1 MREEDMMLKSV
12 GIGVALTLALLV
24 GRVDTAGAVGVGKTC
39 GGIAGI
45 ACDAGLF
52 CDHKPHECRIIDAA
66 GKCVQIPFVCPLT
79 QSSVGLQVCG
89 CNGTT
94 YWDDCERVKAMAQK
108 NHNGP
113 CK

>member
-1 MREEDMMLKSV
+1 MMVKSV

-24 GRVDTAGAVGVGKTC
+24 GRIDTAGAVGVGKTC
-39 GGIAGI
+39 GGLGGI

-52 CDHKPHECRIIDAA
+52 CDHKPYECRIMDAS
-66 GKCVQIPFVCPLT
+66 GTCVQIPVFCPLT

-89 CNGTT
+89 CNGTS